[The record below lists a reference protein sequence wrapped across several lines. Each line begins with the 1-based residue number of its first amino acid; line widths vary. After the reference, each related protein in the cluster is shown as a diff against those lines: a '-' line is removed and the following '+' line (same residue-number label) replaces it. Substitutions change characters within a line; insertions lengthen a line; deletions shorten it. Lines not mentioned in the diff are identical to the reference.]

1 MVELLRDPLRN
12 YEADR
17 TGAIKIDNVASAIGD
32 AAQVTSTASSIIS
45 NASRIRQN
53 MAQGDIEQATRNL
66 EVPEAELAAWN
77 AKQLQSGVIPDST
90 EFQEKYRQEAEKIF
104 GKYNKD
110 VKWQEAKDVYT
121 KGKKDFIE
129 KGIAANIRY
138 AAQQRAEKAAAG
150 QTKQLQTADTL
161 TNDYYQK
168 MRSLGDMGNMSDGQG
183 LTTETL
189 AEITKAIGSAGT
201 PQQRAAA
208 LTQIATRGG
217 MEWTVGL
224 SQNNPELADA
234 IINNDDAFMRY
245 MPAEF
250 RDNIIEMRRQE
261 QIDEWGRQRTLL
273 ESELQTTNEK
283 SPRARELRKEIKSID
298 KKMEDFADDK
308 EFDAKTISEARE
320 AFKQSVEPAMR
331 RVEGERSFAAR
342 QAAFEQQKDIASNG
356 VITFSPQL
364 EWFLNEQAKNE
375 KMSRNSTKI
384 NPETGQAY
392 EMSPDMSEKKGKWEQ
407 MRDDYVGYRNEMTK
421 FSPLVE
427 SAPATKEAVNNELFS
442 LLTMKPV
449 DAEGNPTDFEA
460 AAFKFLHG
468 MARAPITESERRDYA
483 NIVGKAMLMRDDE
496 IQDIREVLQS
506 GDVGVYSKGGLKGV
520 VEYKAHDTPIDRPDL
535 AGSVRLQDE
544 RGTFWKPL
552 GENRKGP
559 DGRAG
564 FDNVGN
570 FDKMLLRTQAEYQ
583 TKAVNMLVNG
593 ASKQEVMNTKKQMFD
608 KAINDWYAA
617 RYVVDLNELD
627 RKIANKE
634 PAYQD
639 IDGVIYEYRG
649 RDSMGRP
656 LWKDNSVLNTNRD
669 FSRINKA
676 YKMGQQ

>member
-17 TGAIKIDNVASAIGD
+17 TGAIKIENVASAIGD
-32 AAQVTSTASSIIS
+32 AAEVTSTAGSIIS

-90 EFQEKYRQEAEKIF
+90 EYQEKYRQEAEKIF

-460 AAFKFLHG
+460 AAFKFLYG

>member
-150 QTKQLQTADTL
+150 QTTQLQTADTL
-161 TNDYYQK
+161 VNDYFQK
-168 MRSLGDMGNMSDGQG
+168 MRSIGEAGNVSDGQG

-189 AEITKAIGSAGT
+189 AEISKAIGSAGT
-201 PQQRAAA
+201 PQQRADA
-208 LTQIATRGG
+208 LAQVASRGA
-217 MEWTVGL
+217 MEWAVGL
-224 SQNNPELADA
+224 SQNNPELIDA
-234 IINNDDAFMRY
+234 ILNDDEAFEKY
-245 MPAEF
+245 IPAEF
-250 RDNIIEMRRQE
+250 REITTDQWRQIQLDMWNN
-261 QIDEWGRQRTLL
+261 QITLL
-273 ESELQTTNEK
+273 KSELQTTHEK
-283 SPRARELRKEIKSID
+283 SARAKELNSHIKYYQKQIDEFSENKDFDKRAVTEMRK
-298 KKMEDFADDK
+298 
-308 EFDAKTISEARE
+308 
-320 AFKQSVEPAMR
+320 AFKQAVEPSIR
-331 RVEGERSFAAR
+331 RVDGERSFAAR
-342 QAAFEQQKDIASNG
+342 QAAFEQQKNIAANG
-356 VITFSPQL
+356 VITFGPQL
-364 EWFLNEQAKNE
+364 EWFLNEQVKNE
-375 KMSRNSTKI
+375 KISRNSTKI

-392 EMSPDMSEKKGKWEQ
+392 EMSSDMSEKKGKWEQ

-427 SAPATKEAVNNELFS
+427 SAPATKEAVNNELFA
-442 LLTMKPV
+442 LLTMKPT

-460 AAFKFLHG
+460 AAFKFLYR

-496 IQDIREVLQS
+496 IQDMREVLQS
-506 GDVGVYSKGGLKGV
+506 SDVGIYSKGGLKGV
-520 VEYKAHDTPIDRPDL
+520 VEYKSNDTPFYDPDL
-535 AGSVRLQDE
+535 AGTVRLQDE
-544 RGTFWKPL
+544 RATFGKPL
-552 GENRKGP
+552 GINRKGEK
-559 DGRAG
+559 
-564 FDNVGN
+564 FDNIGN

-634 PAYQD
+634 PAYQE

-649 RDSMGRP
+649 RDSIGRP

>member
-234 IINNDDAFMRY
+234 IINNDDAFMKY

-283 SPRARELRKEIKSID
+283 SPRARELKKEIKSLD

>member
-12 YEADR
+12 YEADK
-17 TGAIKIDNVASAIGD
+17 TGAIKIENVASAIGD

-66 EVPEAELAAWN
+66 EIPEAELAAWN

-90 EFQEKYRQEAEKIF
+90 EYQEKYRQEAEKIF

-138 AAQQRAEKAAAG
+138 AAQQREEKAAAG

-161 TNDYYQK
+161 ANDYYQK

-189 AEITKAIGSAGT
+189 AEITKAIGSSGT
-201 PQQRAAA
+201 PQQRQAA

-234 IINNDDAFMRY
+234 IINNDDAFMKY

-283 SPRARELRKEIKSID
+283 SPRARELKKEIKSLD
-298 KKMEDFADDK
+298 KKMEDFADDT

-342 QAAFEQQKDIASNG
+342 QAAFEKQKETAANG
-356 VITFSPQL
+356 IITFSPQL
-364 EWFLNEQAKNE
+364 EWFLDEQAKNE
-375 KMSRNSTKI
+375 KMLASQTKI

-407 MRDDYVGYRNEMTK
+407 MRDNYVGYRNEMTK
-421 FSPLVE
+421 VSPLVR
-427 SAPATKEAVNNELFS
+427 SLPATQMEVNNELFE
-442 LLTMKPV
+442 LLTLEPT
-449 DAEGNPTDFEA
+449 DSEGNPTDFEEA
-460 AAFKFLHG
+460 AYTFLYR
-468 MARAPITESERRDYA
+468 MARAPLTESERRDYA
-483 NIVGKAMLMRDDE
+483 NLVGKALIMNNEEL
-496 IQDIREVLQS
+496 QDAREMLQS
-506 GDVGVYSKGGLKGV
+506 ADLGIYPQTNFRIPAGPMTDLKTGGN
-520 VEYKAHDTPIDRPDL
+520 L
-535 AGSVRLQDE
+535 ATRLIDE
-544 RGTFWKPL
+544 RG
-552 GENRKGP
+552 RIS
-559 DGRAG
+559 
-564 FDNVGN
+564 DNAYSPVRS
-570 FDKMLLRTQAEYQ
+570 FDKKLLQTQAVVQ
-583 TKAVNMLVNG
+583 THIVNMLSNG
-593 ASKQEVMNTKKQMFD
+593 VVDPTTGKRRPPTKQDIANYKKQMYD
-608 KAINDWYAA
+608 KAINDWYAT
-617 RYVVDLNELD
+617 RHVIDLNELD

-634 PAYQD
+634 PAFQEM
-639 IDGVIYEYRG
+639 DGVIYEYKG
-649 RDSMGRP
+649 RDSIGSP
-656 LWKDNSVLNTNRD
+656 IWKNNSVLNTNRD

>member
-17 TGAIKIDNVASAIGD
+17 TGAIKIQNVASAIGD

-77 AKQLQSGVIPDST
+77 AKQLQSGAIPDST

-138 AAQQRAEKAAAG
+138 AAQQREAKAAAG
-150 QTKQLQTADTL
+150 QTKQLQTADT
-161 TNDYYQK
+161 TANDYYAK
-168 MRSLGDMGNMSDGQG
+168 MRAIGEAGNISDGQG
-183 LTTETL
+183 LTTETV
-189 AEITKAIGSAGT
+189 AELTKSLGSAGT
-201 PQQRAAA
+201 PQQRQAA
-208 LTQIATRGG
+208 LTQVATRGG
-217 MEWTVGL
+217 MEWMIGL

-234 IINNDDAFMRY
+234 IINNDDEFMKH

-250 RDNIIEMRRQE
+250 HDNIIEMRRQE

-273 ESELQTTNEK
+273 ESELQTTNKK
-283 SPRARELRKEIKSID
+283 SPRARELKKEIKSID
-298 KKMEDFADDK
+298 EKMEDFADDK
-308 EFDAKTISEARE
+308 DFDAKTIREARE
-320 AFKQSVEPAMR
+320 TFKRSIEPAMR
-331 RVEGERSFAAR
+331 RVEGQRSFAAR
-342 QAAFEQQKDIASNG
+342 QAEFDKQKKVAAVG
-356 VITFSPQL
+356 VIEF
-364 EWFLNEQAKNE
+364 
-375 KMSRNSTKI
+375 
-384 NPETGQAY
+384 NPELL
-392 EMSPDMSEKKGKWEQ
+392 SFLEKKAKGEKSALKVPRIDYKTGKEIKDEKGVWER
-407 MRDDYVGYRNEMTK
+407 MHDDYVGYVNEISKYSQLT
-421 FSPLVE
+421 E
-427 SAPATKEAVNNELFS
+427 SSPATKEAVNVGLYS
-442 LLTMKPV
+442 LLTMPAT

-460 AAFKFLHG
+460 AAFKFLHQ
-468 MARAPITESERRDYA
+468 MARAPITERERRDYA
-483 NIVGKAMLMRDDE
+483 DFVGKAMLMRNEE
-496 IQDIREVLQS
+496 IQDLRDTLQS
-506 GDVGVYSKGGLKGV
+506 GDVGIYAKGGLKGV
-520 VEYKAHDTPIDRPDL
+520 VEYKANDTLDRPDL

-608 KAINDWYAA
+608 KAINDWYSA

>member
-12 YEADR
+12 YEADK
-17 TGAIKIDNVASAIGD
+17 TGAIKIENVASAIGD
-32 AAQVTSTASSIIS
+32 AAQVTSTAGSIIS

-66 EVPEAELAAWN
+66 EIPEAELAAWN

-90 EFQEKYRQEAEKIF
+90 EYQEKYRQEAEKIF

-138 AAQQRAEKAAAG
+138 AAQQREEKAAAG

-161 TNDYYQK
+161 ANDYYQK

-234 IINNDDAFMRY
+234 IINNDDAFMKY

-283 SPRARELRKEIKSID
+283 SPRARELKKEIKSLD
-298 KKMEDFADDK
+298 KKMEDFADDT

-342 QAAFEQQKDIASNG
+342 QAAFEKQKETAANG
-356 VITFSPQL
+356 IITFSPQL
-364 EWFLNEQAKNE
+364 EWFLDEQAKNE
-375 KMSRNSTKI
+375 KMLASQTKI

-407 MRDDYVGYRNEMTK
+407 MRDNYVGYRNEMTK
-421 FSPLVE
+421 VSPLVR
-427 SAPATKEAVNNELFS
+427 SLPATQMEVNNELFE
-442 LLTMKPV
+442 LLTLEPT
-449 DAEGNPTDFEA
+449 DSEGNPTDFEEA
-460 AAFKFLHG
+460 AYTFLYR
-468 MARAPITESERRDYA
+468 MARAPLTESERRDYA
-483 NIVGKAMLMRDDE
+483 NLVGKALIMNNEELQDVREMLQSADLGIYPQTNFRIPVGPMRDLKTGE
-496 IQDIREVLQS
+496 I
-506 GDVGVYSKGGLKGV
+506 
-520 VEYKAHDTPIDRPDL
+520 L
-535 AGSVRLQDE
+535 ATRLIDE
-544 RGTFWKPL
+544 RS
-552 GENRKGP
+552 RIS
-559 DGRAG
+559 
-564 FDNVGN
+564 DNAYSPVRS
-570 FDKMLLRTQAEYQ
+570 FDKKLLQTQAVVQ
-583 TKAVNMLVNG
+583 THIVNMLSNG
-593 ASKQEVMNTKKQMFD
+593 VVDPTTGKRRPPTKQDIANYKKQMYD
-608 KAINDWYAA
+608 KAINDWYAT
-617 RYVVDLNELD
+617 RHVIDLNELD

-634 PAYQD
+634 PAFQEM
-639 IDGVIYEYRG
+639 DGVIYEYKG
-649 RDSMGRP
+649 RDSIGSP
-656 LWKDNSVLNTNRD
+656 IWKNNSVLNTNRD

>member
-12 YEADR
+12 YEANR
-17 TGAIKIDNVASAIGD
+17 TGAIKIQNMASAIGD

-66 EVPEAELAAWN
+66 EIPSAELAAWN
-77 AKQLQSGVIPDST
+77 AKQLQSGAIPDST
-90 EFQEKYRQEAEKIF
+90 EYQEKYRQEAEKIF

-138 AAQQRAEKAAAG
+138 AAQQREEKAAAG
-150 QTKQLQTADTL
+150 QTKQLQTADML

-234 IINNDDAFMRY
+234 IINNDDAFMKY

-283 SPRARELRKEIKSID
+283 SPRARELKKEIKSLD

-331 RVEGERSFAAR
+331 RVEGQRSFAAR
-342 QAAFEQQKDIASNG
+342 QAEFDKQKKVAAVG
-356 VITFSPQL
+356 VIEF
-364 EWFLNEQAKNE
+364 
-375 KMSRNSTKI
+375 
-384 NPETGQAY
+384 NPEFL
-392 EMSPDMSEKKGKWEQ
+392 SFLEKKAKEEKSALKVPRIDYKTGKEIKDEKGVWEQ
-407 MRDDYVGYRNEMTK
+407 MHDDYVGYVNEISK
-421 FSPLVE
+421 YSQLAE
-427 SAPATKEAVNNELFS
+427 SSLATKEAVNIGLAS
-442 LLTMKPV
+442 LLTMPAT

-460 AAFKFLHG
+460 AAFKFLYH

-483 NIVGKAMLMRDDE
+483 DFVGKAMLMRNEE
-496 IQDIREVLQS
+496 IQDLRDTLQS
-506 GDVGVYSKGGLKGV
+506 GDVGIYSKGGLKGV
-520 VEYKAHDTPIDRPDL
+520 VEYKANDTPIDRPDL

-608 KAINDWYAA
+608 KAINDWYSA

>member
-90 EFQEKYRQEAEKIF
+90 EYQEKYRQEAEKIF

-138 AAQQRAEKAAAG
+138 AAQQREEKAAAG

-161 TNDYYQK
+161 ANDYYQK

-189 AEITKAIGSAGT
+189 AEITKAIGSSGT
-201 PQQRAAA
+201 PQQRQAA

-234 IINNDDAFMRY
+234 IINNDDAFMKY

-283 SPRARELRKEIKSID
+283 SSRARELKKEIKSLD
-298 KKMEDFADDK
+298 KKMEDFADDT

-342 QAAFEQQKDIASNG
+342 QAAFEKQKETAANG
-356 VITFSPQL
+356 IITFSPQL
-364 EWFLNEQAKNE
+364 EWFLDEQAKNE
-375 KMSRNSTKI
+375 KMLASQTKI

-460 AAFKFLHG
+460 AAYTFLYR
-468 MARAPITESERRDYA
+468 MARAPLTESERRDYA
-483 NIVGKAMLMRDDE
+483 NLVGKALIMNNEEL
-496 IQDIREVLQS
+496 QDAREMLQS
-506 GDVGVYSKGGLKGV
+506 ADLGIYPQTNFRIPAGPMTDLKTG
-520 VEYKAHDTPIDRPDL
+520 ENL
-535 AGSVRLQDE
+535 ATRLIDE
-544 RGTFWKPL
+544 RG
-552 GENRKGP
+552 RIS
-559 DGRAG
+559 
-564 FDNVGN
+564 DNAYSPVRS
-570 FDKMLLRTQAEYQ
+570 FDKKLLQTQAVVQ
-583 TKAVNMLVNG
+583 THIVNMLSNG
-593 ASKQEVMNTKKQMFD
+593 VVDPTTGKRRPPTKQDVANYKKQMYD
-608 KAINDWYAA
+608 KAINDWYAT
-617 RYVVDLNELD
+617 RHVIDLNELD

-634 PAYQD
+634 PAFQEM
-639 IDGVIYEYRG
+639 DGVIYEYKG
-649 RDSMGRP
+649 RDSIGSP
-656 LWKDNSVLNTNRD
+656 IWKNNSVLNTNRD

>member
-17 TGAIKIDNVASAIGD
+17 TGAIKIQNVASAIGD
-32 AAQVTSTASSIIS
+32 VAQVTSTASSIIS
-45 NASRIRQN
+45 NASRIRKN

-66 EVPEAELAAWN
+66 EIPEAELVAWN

-161 TNDYYQK
+161 ANDYYQK

-234 IINNDDAFMRY
+234 IINNDDAFMKY

-283 SPRARELRKEIKSID
+283 SPRARELRKEIKSLD

-392 EMSPDMSEKKGKWEQ
+392 EMSSDMSEKKGKWEQ

-608 KAINDWYAA
+608 KAINDWYSA

>member
-12 YEADR
+12 YEADK
-17 TGAIKIDNVASAIGD
+17 TGAIKIENVASAIGD

-66 EVPEAELAAWN
+66 EIPEAELAAWN

-90 EFQEKYRQEAEKIF
+90 EYQEKYRQEAEKIF

-138 AAQQRAEKAAAG
+138 AAQQRAAKAAAG
-150 QTKQLQTADTL
+150 QTTQLQTADTL
-161 TNDYYQK
+161 VNDYFQK
-168 MRSLGDMGNMSDGQG
+168 MRSIGEAGNVSDGQG

-189 AEITKAIGSAGT
+189 AEISKAIGSAGT
-201 PQQRAAA
+201 PQQRADA
-208 LTQIATRGG
+208 LAQVASRGA
-217 MEWTVGL
+217 MEWAVGL
-224 SQNNPELADA
+224 SQNNPELIDA
-234 IINNDDAFMRY
+234 VLNDDEAFEKY
-245 MPAEF
+245 IPAEF
-250 RDNIIEMRRQE
+250 REITIDQWRQIQLDMWNN
-261 QIDEWGRQRTLL
+261 QITLL
-273 ESELQTTNEK
+273 KSELQTTHEK
-283 SPRARELRKEIKSID
+283 SSRAKELNSHIKYYQKQIDEFSENKDFDKRAVTEMRK
-298 KKMEDFADDK
+298 
-308 EFDAKTISEARE
+308 
-320 AFKQSVEPAMR
+320 AFKQAVEPSIR
-331 RVEGERSFAAR
+331 RVDGERSFAAR
-342 QAAFEQQKDIASNG
+342 QAAFEKQKETAANG
-356 VITFSPQL
+356 IITFSPQL
-364 EWFLNEQAKNE
+364 EWFLDEQVKNE
-375 KMSRNSTKI
+375 KISRNSTKI

-392 EMSPDMSEKKGKWEQ
+392 EMSSDMSEKKGKWEQ

-427 SAPATKEAVNNELFS
+427 SAPATKEAVNNELFA
-442 LLTMKPV
+442 LLTMKPT

-460 AAFKFLHG
+460 AAFKFLYR

-496 IQDIREVLQS
+496 IQDMREVLQS
-506 GDVGVYSKGGLKGV
+506 SDVGIYSKGGLKGV
-520 VEYKAHDTPIDRPDL
+520 VEYKSNDTPFYDPDL
-535 AGSVRLQDE
+535 AGTVRLQDE
-544 RGTFWKPL
+544 RATFWKPL
-552 GENRKGP
+552 GINRKG
-559 DGRAG
+559 AK
-564 FDNVGN
+564 FDNIGN

-634 PAYQD
+634 PAYQE

-649 RDSMGRP
+649 RDSIGRP

>member
-17 TGAIKIDNVASAIGD
+17 TGAIKIENVASAIGD
-32 AAQVTSTASSIIS
+32 VAEVTSTASSIIS

-66 EVPEAELAAWN
+66 EIPEAELAAWN

-234 IINNDDAFMRY
+234 IINNDDAFMKY

>member
-12 YEADR
+12 YEADK
-17 TGAIKIDNVASAIGD
+17 TGAIKIENVASAIGD
-32 AAQVTSTASSIIS
+32 AAQVTSTAGSIIS

-90 EFQEKYRQEAEKIF
+90 EYQEKYRQEAEKIF

-138 AAQQRAEKAAAG
+138 AAQQREEKAAAG

-161 TNDYYQK
+161 ANDYYQK

-201 PQQRAAA
+201 PQQRQAA

-234 IINNDDAFMRY
+234 IINNDDAFMKY

-273 ESELQTTNEK
+273 ESELQTTHEK
-283 SPRARELRKEIKSID
+283 SSRARELKKEIKSLD
-298 KKMEDFADDK
+298 KKMEDFADDT

-342 QAAFEQQKDIASNG
+342 QAAFEKQKETAANG
-356 VITFSPQL
+356 IITFSPQL
-364 EWFLNEQAKNE
+364 EWFLDEQAKNE
-375 KMSRNSTKI
+375 KMLASQTKI

>member
-12 YEADR
+12 YEADK

-32 AAQVTSTASSIIS
+32 AAQVTSTAGSIIS

-90 EFQEKYRQEAEKIF
+90 EYQEKYRQEAEKIF

-138 AAQQRAEKAAAG
+138 AAQQREEKAAAG

-161 TNDYYQK
+161 ANDYYQK

-189 AEITKAIGSAGT
+189 AEITKAIGSSGT
-201 PQQRAAA
+201 PQQRQAA
-208 LTQIATRGG
+208 LTQVATRGG

-234 IINNDDAFMRY
+234 IINNDDAFMKY

-593 ASKQEVMNTKKQMFD
+593 ASKQEVLNTKKQMFD

-634 PAYQD
+634 PAYQE

>member
-17 TGAIKIDNVASAIGD
+17 TGAIKIENVASAIGD

-90 EFQEKYRQEAEKIF
+90 EYQEKYRQEAEKIF

-150 QTKQLQTADTL
+150 QTTQLQTADTL
-161 TNDYYQK
+161 VNDYFQK
-168 MRSLGDMGNMSDGQG
+168 MRSIGEAGNVSDGQG

-189 AEITKAIGSAGT
+189 AEISKAIGSAGT
-201 PQQRAAA
+201 PQQRADA
-208 LTQIATRGG
+208 LAQVASRGA
-217 MEWTVGL
+217 MEWAVGL
-224 SQNNPELADA
+224 SQNNPELIDA
-234 IINNDDAFMRY
+234 ILNDDEAFEKY
-245 MPAEF
+245 IPAEF
-250 RDNIIEMRRQE
+250 REITTDQWRQIQLDMWNN
-261 QIDEWGRQRTLL
+261 QITLL
-273 ESELQTTNEK
+273 KSELQTTHEK
-283 SPRARELRKEIKSID
+283 SSRAKELNSHIKYYQKQIDEFSENKDFDKIAVTEMRK
-298 KKMEDFADDK
+298 
-308 EFDAKTISEARE
+308 
-320 AFKQSVEPAMR
+320 AFKQAVEPSIR
-331 RVEGERSFAAR
+331 RVDGERSFAAR
-342 QAAFEQQKDIASNG
+342 QAAFEQQKNIAANG
-356 VITFSPQL
+356 VITFGPQL
-364 EWFLNEQAKNE
+364 EWFLNEQVKNE
-375 KMSRNSTKI
+375 KISRNSTKI

-427 SAPATKEAVNNELFS
+427 SAPATKEAVNNELFA
-442 LLTMKPV
+442 LLTMKPT

-460 AAFKFLHG
+460 AAFKFLYR

-496 IQDIREVLQS
+496 IQDMREVLQS
-506 GDVGVYSKGGLKGV
+506 SDVGIYSKGGLKGV
-520 VEYKAHDTPIDRPDL
+520 VEYKSNDTPFYDPDL
-535 AGSVRLQDE
+535 AGTVRLQDE
-544 RGTFWKPL
+544 RATFGKPL
-552 GENRKGP
+552 GIYHKGEK
-559 DGRAG
+559 
-564 FDNVGN
+564 FDNIGN
-570 FDKMLLRTQAEYQ
+570 FDKMLLRTQTEYQ

-634 PAYQD
+634 PAYQE

-649 RDSMGRP
+649 RDSIGRP

>member
-17 TGAIKIDNVASAIGD
+17 TGAIKIQNVASAIGD

-77 AKQLQSGVIPDST
+77 AKQLQSGAIPDST
-90 EFQEKYRQEAEKIF
+90 EYQEKYRQEAEKIF

-138 AAQQRAEKAAAG
+138 AAQQREKKAAAG

-168 MRSLGDMGNMSDGQG
+168 MRSLGDMGNMSDSQG

-283 SPRARELRKEIKSID
+283 SPRARELQKEIKSLD

-320 AFKQSVEPAMR
+320 VFKQSVEPAMR

-342 QAAFEQQKDIASNG
+342 QRAFEQQKDIASNG

-364 EWFLNEQAKNE
+364 EWFLDEQAKNE

-442 LLTMKPV
+442 LLTMKPT